1 MHGLWL
7 QDLESFEEISQ
18 DDSARRLFLKMAE
31 MSKAG
36 RIGNFLTE
44 LAQDDEV
51 DDDTKGTLVELAN
64 DQSFLLAVQDYL
76 LRTHRVH

>member
-7 QDLESFEEISQ
+7 QDVDAFEEIAQ

-31 MSKAG
+31 LSKAG
-36 RIGNFLTE
+36 RIGNFLAE
-44 LAQDDEV
+44 LARDEEV
-51 DDDTKGTLVELAN
+51 DDETKGTLSELAR

>member
-1 MHGLWL
+1 VHGLWL

-36 RIGNFLTE
+36 RIGNFLAE
-44 LAQDDEV
+44 LARDDEV
-51 DDDTKGTLVELAN
+51 DEDTKGTLSELAR

>member
-18 DDSARRLFLKMAE
+18 DASARRLFLKMAE

-36 RIGNFLTE
+36 RIGNFLTV

>member
-1 MHGLWL
+1 
-7 QDLESFEEISQ
+7 
-18 DDSARRLFLKMAE
+18 MAE

-36 RIGNFLTE
+36 RIGNFLAE
-44 LAQDDEV
+44 LAQDEEV

-64 DQSFLLAVQDYL
+64 DKSFLLAVQEYL

>member
-7 QDLESFEEISQ
+7 QDLESFEQISQ

-36 RIGNFLTE
+36 RIGHFLAE
-44 LAQDDEV
+44 LAQDEEV
-51 DDDTKGTLVELAN
+51 DDDTKGTLVELAR

-76 LRTHRVH
+76 QRTHRIH

>member
-18 DDSARRLFLKMAE
+18 DASARRLFLKMAE

-51 DDDTKGTLVELAN
+51 DDDTKGSLVELAN

>member
-18 DDSARRLFLKMAE
+18 DASARRLFLKMAE

-36 RIGNFLTE
+36 RIGNFLTV

-51 DDDTKGTLVELAN
+51 DDDTKGSLVELAN
-64 DQSFLLAVQDYL
+64 DRSFLLAVQDYL

>member
-7 QDLESFEEISQ
+7 QDVDAFEEIAQ
-18 DDSARRLFLKMAE
+18 DDSAHRLFLKMAE
-31 MSKAG
+31 LSKAG
-36 RIGNFLTE
+36 RIGNFLAE
-44 LAQDDEV
+44 LARDEEV
-51 DDDTKGTLVELAN
+51 DDETKGTLSELAR

>member
-1 MHGLWL
+1 VHGLWL

-36 RIGNFLTE
+36 RIGNFLAE
-44 LAQDDEV
+44 LDRDDEV
-51 DDDTKGTLVELAN
+51 DDDTKGTLSELAR